1 MYPTQASNVPHEE
14 LKPNATDLHASVTA
28 NETGRVDVA
37 FEAKSPQALKSL
49 PAFPPTTTQPKPPRD
64 YQYPV
69 LPLNIVIQI
78 VGSRGDVQP
87 FLALAQELQHAGH
100 CIRIATHDVFE
111 DFVKQSGLEF
121 WPIGGDP
128 SQLMAYMV
136 KNPGI
141 IPKFQTILDGEIGRK
156 QKMMADVLEGC
167 WKSCIEPDLLTGR
180 PFVADAI
187 IANPPSYAHVHCA
200 QALGVPL
207 HLMFTMPWTPT
218 RYFPHPLANIQ
229 RSNIDPHTA
238 NYLSYGMV
246 ETMTWQGLGN
256 LTNDWRKKTLGLDPI
271 PTTMG
276 ASLLEFLEVPFTYC
290 WSPALVAK
298 PEDWPGYID
307 VCGFFFR
314 RTQPYTPP
322 ADLVAFLDAGPAPI
336 YIGFGSIVIEDPAA
350 MTDLILEAVA
360 SCGIRA
366 LISRGWSNLGE
377 GKSQKDVFFL
387 GDCPHDWLFGHVTAV
402 MHHGGAGTTA
412 CGLLNGKPTSI
423 VPFFGDQQFWG
434 NMVASAGAGPHPIP
448 YKALTV
454 EKAVAA
460 IEILIAPATKVAAAK
475 IASKMKTENGVREA
489 AASFHHNLPMDKM
502 QCDFLPG
509 KVACW
514 SYKKGKKQ
522 FKLSYDAALILI
534 DEKLIDTKDLHL
546 YHVNEIS
553 INNKRWDPFTATSS
567 ALLRMVTDV
576 SIGVSDMVI
585 MPAKAYQGGGVRSV
599 GTTSAK
605 GAAKMVGSVVKGS
618 LVTVPVALTDGLHQL
633 PALYGDKPRDNGQV
647 NDWKSGGKVAG
658 KTFVWGFLD
667 GIAGVVVDPCRG
679 AMEGGAK
686 GLMAGMVQGS
696 MGLVTKPSAGM
707 FGLLAYP
714 ALGIY
719 KSLKGMSETQEKI
732 LAARH
737 LLATYEKQHGEKGSD
752 QARSRVI
759 QKFGKK

>member
-1 MYPTQASNVPHEE
+1 MYSTQASHVPHEQ
-14 LKPNATDLHASVTA
+14 KPNATDLYASVTA

-37 FEAKSPQALKSL
+37 FEAKSPRELKPL
-49 PAFPPTTTQPKPPRD
+49 PPLPPTTTQTRRN
-64 YQYPV
+64 YRYPV

-87 FLALAQELQHAGH
+87 FLALGQELQRAGH
-100 CIRIATHDVFE
+100 RVRIATHDVFE
-111 DFVKQSGLEF
+111 DFVRSSGLEF
-121 WPIGGDP
+121 WPVGGDP

-141 IPKFQTILDGEIGRK
+141 IPKFHTILDGEIGRK

-167 WKSCIEPDLLTGR
+167 WKSCIEPDLLTKR

-207 HLMFTMPWTPT
+207 HLMFTMPWSPT
-218 RYFPHPLANIQ
+218 RYFPHPLANVQ
-229 RSNIDPHTA
+229 RSNIDPHIA

-314 RTQPYTPP
+314 ETPPYTPP
-322 ADLVAFLDAGPAPI
+322 ADLAAFLNAGPPPI
-336 YIGFGSIVIEDPAA
+336 YIGFGSIVIEDPTA

-360 SCGIRA
+360 SCGVRA

-377 GKSQKDVFFL
+377 GKSQKDVLFL
-387 GDCPHDWLFGHVTAV
+387 GDCPHDWLFGHVAAV

-412 CGLLNGKPTSI
+412 CGLLNGRPTSI

-434 NMVASAGAGPHPIP
+434 NMVASAGAGPLPIP
-448 YKALTV
+448 YKILTA
-454 EKAVAA
+454 EKVAAA

-475 IASKMKTENGVREA
+475 IARKMETENGVMEA

-509 KVACW
+509 EVACW
-514 SYKKGKKQ
+514 SYKKGGKQ
-522 FKLSYDAALILI
+522 FKLSYEAALVLI
-534 DEKLIDTKDLHL
+534 DEKLIDAKELRL
-546 YHVNEIS
+546 YHVNEIQ
-553 INNKRWDPFTATSS
+553 IHNRRWDPLTATSS
-567 ALLRMVTDV
+567 ALLRMVTDF
-576 SIGVSDMVI
+576 SIGAGDMVVS
-585 MPAKAYQGGGVRSV
+585 PTKAYQGGGAV
-599 GTTSAK
+599 A
-605 GAAKMVGSVVKGS
+605 KGS
-618 LVTVPVALTDGLHQL
+618 LVTVPVALTDGLHQM
-633 PALYGDKPRDNGQV
+633 PAMYGGKPRDNGLV
-647 NDWKSGGKVAG
+647 DDWKSGGKVAG
-658 KTFVWGFLD
+658 KTFAWGFWD
-667 GIAGVVVDPCRG
+667 GVVGVVVDPCRG
-679 AMEGGAK
+679 AVKGGAM
-686 GLMAGMVQGS
+686 GLMTGMVQGS

-719 KSLKGMSETQEKI
+719 KSLKGTSGTQEKI
-732 LAARH
+732 VAARH
-737 LLATYEKQHGEKGSD
+737 LQGTYEKQHGDKD
-752 QARSRVI
+752 YDRARSRVL